1 MDVFKLPIEQYKWYS
16 VLQTCFMKKTFFYQG
31 VQDASF
37 YRSQLLRIQNF
48 VKDPT
53 FPQSRE
59 ICENTE
65 RKLPYILQ
73 IKWVLYM
80 YEDNHLIRLTYND
93 HVT

>member
-1 MDVFKLPIEQYKWYS
+1 MYLNYLMISSNNILFYIP
-16 VLQTCFMKKTFFYQG
+16 VLWRFFYQG

-48 VKDPT
+48 IKDPA

-59 ICENTE
+59 ICENTD

-73 IKWVLYM
+73 IKWDLYM
-80 YEDNHLIRLTYND
+80 Y
-93 HVT
+93 